1 MGVLHQT
8 QTKSCTTQKAI
19 NTPGTLMFTLCL
31 QDQIKLLCNN
41 QSRTMFIFLRT
52 LMTVFSFNSE
62 MFSTV
67 YFFIRLKK
75 SNSLFTSITQ
85 LFIIFK

>member
-8 QTKSCTTQKAI
+8 QTKSCPTQKAI
-19 NTPGTLMFTLCL
+19 NTPGTLMFPSCL

-52 LMTVFSFNSE
+52 FMTVFPLIQKNLGSESFGK
-62 MFSTV
+62 FSTV
-67 YFFIRLKK
+67 NFFLKD
-75 SNSLFTSITQ
+75 
-85 LFIIFK
+85 